1 MKISWMVNTLGNI
14 YTSLWNK
21 DLRCKEQTD
30 GHPYPQ
36 HYCMSIQ
43 IYNSDNQHNLQWY
56 RT

>member
-43 IYNSDNQHNLQWY
+43 IYNSDNQHNLQ
-56 RT
+56 